1 MIRVLEE
8 DLELMPYPSPW
19 GSGRWSYNGIPF
31 TGIAF
36 ENWEGTQIL
45 MNESEYIDGYEDGIQ
60 REYHQNGQ
68 VRIEYYKKN
77 DFVYN
82 YMKKWNDQGIL
93 IYHVEY
99 DEFGNMTNAIL
110 Y

>member
-1 MIRVLEE
+1 MVLNHK
-8 DLELMPYPSPW
+8 LLLMNVNFDDIEIANID
-19 GSGRWSYNGIPF
+19 GG
-31 TGIAF
+31 GIAF

-45 MNESEYIDGYEDGIQ
+45 MNESEYIDGYEEGVQ

-68 VRIEYYKKN
+68 IRIEYYKKN
-77 DFVYN
+77 DFVYK
-82 YMKKWNDQGIL
+82 YMKKWNDQGVL
-93 IYHVEY
+93 TYHVEY

>member
-1 MIRVLEE
+1 MIRVLEQ

-19 GSGRWSYNGIPF
+19 GNGRWSYSGIPF

-45 MNESEYIDGYEDGIQ
+45 MNESEYIGGYEEGVQ

-68 VRIEYYKKN
+68 IRIEYYNEK
-77 DFVYN
+77 DGCYE
-82 YMKKWNDQGIL
+82 GIL
-93 IYHVEY
+93 PEILEKISKKIGKEY
-99 DEFGNMTNAIL
+99 GTYTRSQN